1 MTAKSNAANQAAYR
15 ARKRA
20 SALLE
25 VRGIFARTELHQTI
39 KALARVLAD
48 ANAHKPADSPTLGH
62 LRDQPEAPVVD
73 LDRVGQ
79 SVQP

>member
-39 KALARVLAD
+39 KALARVI
-48 ANAHKPADSPTLGH
+48 S
-62 LRDQPEAPVVD
+62 APHATPHAQTYAPMAQASES
-73 LDRVGQ
+73 Q
-79 SVQP
+79 SKT

>member
-39 KALARVLAD
+39 KALARVLAESPPTPHPRTSPHTPASLSTHD
-48 ANAHKPADSPTLGH
+48 ATQPAPASETE
-62 LRDQPEAPVVD
+62 R
-73 LDRVGQ
+73 
-79 SVQP
+79 